1 VLDLLVKQVIVVW
14 TTMAM
19 EGTILEQTEVRTMHF
34 PRALDRLCYGARVE
48 ITMCKRRIAALAFAL
63 NKGLSC

>member
-1 VLDLLVKQVIVVW
+1 MLDLLVKQVIVVW
-14 TTMAM
+14 TTL